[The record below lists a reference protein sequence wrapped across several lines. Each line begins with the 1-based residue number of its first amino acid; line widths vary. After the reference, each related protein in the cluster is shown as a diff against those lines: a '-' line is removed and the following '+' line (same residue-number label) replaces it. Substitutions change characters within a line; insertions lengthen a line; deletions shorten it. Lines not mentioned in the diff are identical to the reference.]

1 MIFYLKMEG
10 FLNMQNISLN
20 KLKKVHFIGIGGISM
35 SALAEILIEKNIQ
48 VSGSDAKAS
57 ELTNRLSDSGAKIL
71 YGQKSENIT
80 PDIDLVVYTAAIHKD
95 NPEFMA
101 AQHDGACG
109 LPRTDYEGIQQCHQC
124 CRNTRKNHH
133 HIHDFPYPA
142 CR

>member
-1 MIFYLKMEG
+1 
-10 FLNMQNISLN
+10 MQNISLN

-101 AQHDGACG
+101 AQQAGIPMMVRADFLG
-109 LPRTDYEGIQQCHQC
+109 LQQCHQC